1 MGFFM
6 RMNLAGISVGHHT
19 DLAGATGCTVIL
31 APGGAT
37 ASVEVR
43 GGAPGTRET
52 DLLSPH
58 STVDEVH
65 AILLTGGSAFGLA
78 AATGVVRFL
87 EERGY
92 GYDTPYARVPLVPA
106 AVIYDL
112 GIGSATARVGEEGGY
127 LAAMQAGEEVE
138 EGSVGVG
145 TGATVGKV
153 RGEEGWMKGGFGV
166 HRVGIGDGTTIVAF
180 TVVNAF
186 GDVVA
191 EDGSILAGAR
201 GEDQGF
207 LDTRSYLLSLE
218 GHPRFERGLQHTT
231 LSVVVTDAG
240 LTKTECRQ
248 VARMA
253 HDGMARAVSPVHTPV
268 DGDAVFVLSLG
279 GMRSNLFQLGAAAAD
294 ATAGSIRRAVARAG
308 PVGGIPALGPELES

>member
-1 MGFFM
+1 M

-166 HRVGIGDGTTIVAF
+166 HRVGMEYRSR
-180 TVVNAF
+180 N
-186 GDVVA
+186 
-191 EDGSILAGAR
+191 LAPPESALPPSPPPSQR
-201 GEDQGF
+201 
-207 LDTRSYLLSLE
+207 LSLPLTGWRAPRLPSSE
-218 GHPRFERGLQHTT
+218 GKGDPSPWCPGRHPLPPPRRLHRREQEYRCTRWLRPNQ
-231 LSVVVTDAG
+231 
-240 LTKTECRQ
+240 C
-248 VARMA
+248 
-253 HDGMARAVSPVHTPV
+253 
-268 DGDAVFVLSLG
+268 GDRL
-279 GMRSNLFQLGAAAAD
+279 
-294 ATAGSIRRAVARAG
+294 I
-308 PVGGIPALGPELES
+308 